1 MIVAVID
8 SGVDPSQADL
18 SGAVSSQSTDV
29 YASRNAPTGEDKHGT
44 YVAGVVAS
52 RFNGMG
58 TIGVA
63 YESTILGIRVDAP
76 GTCASNTSPNND
88 CSFNDQDIATGI
100 DYARTHG
107 ARVINLSLGG
117 PTPLT
122 PAFEQALSRAV
133 AAGIV
138 VTVAAGNDSASSP
151 DWPGRYS
158 VDSRYAGSLIAVGAT
173 DQTGQLAS
181 YSNKA
186 GVAANGY
193 VAAPGDKLISGCDN
207 SSCWEL
213 SGTSFSSPMAAG
225 ALALLLQAFPNLTGE
240 QAVNILETTA
250 DDLGAPGVDPVY
262 GHGLIDLAKA
272 FQPIGTLSVSPS
284 ATTQSAAVSMIGSS
298 LGAAFGDAI
307 ASTSALQT
315 VGFDDYRR
323 MFAINLADGYPARA
337 HGLVSGWA
345 APVQTTA
352 AQTVA
357 APAPGVRLTL
367 SAGSETRLQ
376 PQDLRPGRFRA
387 VQPDRSEVAL
397 ELTAGRL
404 SLTAWRGQDD
414 VAPSPALQA
423 SWNAFASMARPQK
436 AVGGALNLGGGLS
449 IDAEAGVG
457 GHYAYFG
464 MQDLQPASYVMAGLR
479 LARRDVATS
488 IAVGRLDEPQGPL
501 GSLLPTFTAFS
512 LPAST
517 DFISMRTDWSVSRSV
532 MLSAEGGI
540 GSTRATGQLLA
551 LSSKAI
557 STNWRVTAR
566 FGCLY
571 REAGCAGL
579 ELEAAQP
586 TRVEAGTFAAHLAQV
601 PAAYDDPLVYTERR
615 FSASPSGREIDLRLG
630 FDRAF
635 KNVGS
640 GQINLITVFDQGHQA
655 SAPVSLGV
663 AARWRSR
670 F

>member
-1 MIVAVID
+1 VVD
-8 SGVDPSQADL
+8 TGVDPNQADL
-18 SGAVSSQSTDV
+18 LGAVSSQSTDV
-29 YASRNAPTGEDKHGT
+29 YASRNAPAGEDTHGT
-44 YVAGVVAS
+44 YIAGIIAS

-63 YESTILGIRVDAP
+63 YQSTILGVRIDTP
-76 GTCASNTSPNND
+76 GTCATNASPNND
-88 CSFNDQDIATGI
+88 CSFDDRDIATGI

-117 PTPLT
+117 PTPMT
-122 PAFEQALSRAV
+122 DGFQQALSRAV

-138 VTVAAGNDSASSP
+138 VTVAAGNDSAPSP
-151 DWPGRYS
+151 DWPGRYAT
-158 VDSRYAGSLIAVGAT
+158 DSRYAGSVIAVGAT

-181 YSNKA
+181 FSNQA
-186 GVAANGY
+186 GVTANGY
-193 VAAPGDKLISGCDN
+193 VAAPGDKLISGCDG

-225 ALALLLQAFPNLTGE
+225 ALALLLQAFPNLTGRE
-240 QAVNILETTA
+240 AVNILLTTA
-250 DDLGAPGVDPVY
+250 DDLGAAGVDPVY

-272 FQPIGTLSVSPS
+272 FQPIGTLSVATS
-284 ATTQSAAVSMIGSS
+284 ATRQSAAVSMVGSS
-298 LGAAFGDAI
+298 LGSAFGDAVSI
-307 ASTSALQT
+307 TPALQT
-315 VGFDDYRR
+315 VGFDAYRR

-337 HGLVSGWA
+337 HGLISGWT

-367 SAGSETRLQ
+367 AAGSETRLR
-376 PQDLRPGRFRA
+376 PPDLRQGRFQA
-387 VQPDRSEVAL
+387 MQPDRSDVQL
-397 ELTAGRL
+397 ELTAGPL

-423 SWNAFASMARPQK
+423 SWNAFASLSRPQK
-436 AVGGALNLGGGLS
+436 ALGAALNLGGGLS
-449 IDAEAGVG
+449 IDAEAGTG

-464 MQDLQPASYVMAGLR
+464 MQDLRPASYVMAGLR

-488 IAVGRLDEPQGPL
+488 ISVGRLDEPQGPL

-517 DFISMRTDWSVSRSV
+517 DFVSIRTDWTMSRRL
-532 MLSAEGGI
+532 MLSAEGGV

-551 LSSKAI
+551 LQNAAI
-557 STNWRVTAR
+557 SSNWRVTAR

-571 REAGCAGL
+571 RQTGCTGL

-586 TRVEAGTFAAHLAQV
+586 TRIEGGAFTAHLAQV

-630 FDRAF
+630 LDRAF
-635 KNVGS
+635 KDLGS
-640 GQINLITVFDQGHQA
+640 GQINLLTVFDRAHQA
-655 SAPVSLGV
+655 GAPVSLGV